1 MKGVDLPVYR
11 EKDRIL
17 DAISGNQVIVVE
29 SPTGSGKTTQIPQIL
44 FEAGYT
50 DSGIIG
56 VTQPR
61 RIAAVSVSEFIARQ
75 MGKKIPDTIGY
86 KMRFED
92 KTDLSTR
99 IKIMTDGILLQEI
112 KADYSLSRYSIIMVD
127 EAHERSLNI
136 DFILGLLKRI
146 LRERSEFKVIVSSA
160 TINAEIFSEYFD
172 ECPIVKIETSPFP
185 VEIAYEPPKKENS
198 YDSLLEKITEIVKRT
213 IDKHDKGNILIF
225 LPGQRAIKECLIRL
239 AVLEGSK
246 QLKLLPLYARLTSNE
261 QEKVFPEYP
270 GRRKVIVATNIAES
284 SVTIDGITAVIDPGQ
299 AKINYYNQKTYTS
312 SLVEIVISRASCNQR
327 KGRAG
332 RTAPGICYRLYD
344 RKSYESRPLFTQEEI
359 FRTDLS
365 EVVLRMAEIGLRD
378 FEDFDF
384 LSPPGSRGIISAIAT
399 LRLLD
404 ALDEE
409 RNLTETGLMMV
420 RFPML
425 PKHSRMIVEAILSYP
440 RVLEEVVIASSF
452 LSANSPFLL
461 PMGEE
466 MEARKAHHNFKD
478 PLGDFLSYLKIY
490 RAYRSCRDRDGF
502 CRQHYLDREVLD
514 EIVNIN
520 TQIEEIISEMGIPIL
535 SGGSAEDYLCAVSR
549 GLIQFVCTKVGR
561 RNYRSLTAK
570 SIQIHPASVMF
581 HSEPQYIVAGEI
593 VRTTRTYARSV
604 SRLKPEWLKKISP
617 VLYQKVGEETAGK
630 ETAGKEKKRD
640 FTNQIK
646 IGTGV
651 FEIAKEKGKKVVVLP
666 WQELK
671 KALRGID
678 LSYLPKYR
686 DLRGKILYEGCEIL
700 GGARLATI
708 LPLVNKIQPEKGIL
722 KYYERRNYIYP
733 SDDKDLCRYLGSLLA
748 LCPRK
753 RKSNRLGFLTLYTDE
768 NGTYWYRSTRYF
780 NTSLLESLSSL
791 EILGDAVGKTHDSVN
806 SKIVNAAYHRL
817 SAILES

>member
-11 EKDRIL
+11 QKDRIL
-17 DAISGNQVIVVE
+17 DAISSNQVIVVE

-44 FEAGYT
+44 YEAGYT

-185 VEIAYEPPKKENS
+185 VEIIYEPPKEENS
-198 YDSLLEKITEIVKRT
+198 YDSLLEKITGIVGRT
-213 IDKHDKGNILIF
+213 IEKQDKGNILVF
-225 LPGQRAIKECLIRL
+225 LPGQRAIKECLARL
-239 AVLEGSK
+239 ADLEGSK
-246 QLKLLPLYARLTSNE
+246 RLKLLPLYARLTSGE

-299 AKINYYNQKTYTS
+299 AKINYYDQKTYTS

-404 ALDEE
+404 ALDAE

-440 RVLEEVVIASSF
+440 QILEEVVIASSF

-490 RAYRSCRDRDGF
+490 RAYRRCRDRDGF

-514 EIVNIN
+514 EIVNIK

-535 SGGSAEDYLCAVSR
+535 SGGKAEDYLCAVSR

-630 ETAGKEKKRD
+630 ESAG
-640 FTNQIK
+640 
-646 IGTGV
+646 GG
-651 FEIAKEKGKKVVVLP
+651 GKAGLHKP
-666 WQELK
+666 
-671 KALRGID
+671 
-678 LSYLPKYR
+678 
-686 DLRGKILYEGCEIL
+686 
-700 GGARLATI
+700 
-708 LPLVNKIQPEKGIL
+708 
-722 KYYERRNYIYP
+722 
-733 SDDKDLCRYLGSLLA
+733 DKDRHGCIRDSQ
-748 LCPRK
+748 RK
-753 RKSNRLGFLTLYTDE
+753 R
-768 NGTYWYRSTRYF
+768 
-780 NTSLLESLSSL
+780 
-791 EILGDAVGKTHDSVN
+791 
-806 SKIVNAAYHRL
+806 
-817 SAILES
+817 